1 MQIKGLHKNIYKL
14 SSYSLSQEKL
24 ELHRKKYEKPVA
36 DWKKLKSEGVSDKT
50 IQEIVGISRATYYR
64 YKKHLNGLS
73 KGILPP
79 SKKPKNLRKPQWG
92 ESEKQLVLQIRREN
106 PTYGK
111 EKIAIILARDHGQT
125 MSQSTVGRILK
136 FLSLKGLIIKSP
148 SALRTKRKR
157 VFKKHAKPWEFKDYK
172 KMKLGE
178 RVQIDHM
185 TVTKNNLTVKHF
197 QAWERKSKYI
207 KAAVYSNATAKSA
220 KRFLLEFVKESPF
233 PILSIQVDGGSE
245 FMAEFEEACAELC
258 IPLIVLPPKKPEYN
272 GGVERGNRTFREE
285 FYNRSDLLDDSVRGI
300 QSALSKALIKYNTYR
315 PHRNLKG
322 LTPMQYINDSYPQ
335 AA

>member
-1 MQIKGLHKNIYKL
+1 MQIKGLHRNIYKL
-14 SSYSLSQEKL
+14 SSYALSQENL
-24 ELHRKKYEKPVA
+24 EKYRKKYEEPVNK
-36 DWKKLKSEGVSDKT
+36 WKKLKSENVSNT
-50 IQEIVGISRATYYR
+50 LCEEMTGISRATYYR
-64 YKKHLNGLS
+64 YKAHLAELT

-79 SKKPKNLRKPQWG
+79 SKKPKNLRKPLWG
-92 ESEKQLVLQIRREN
+92 EAEKQLVLRIRREN

-111 EKIAIILARDHGQT
+111 EKIAIILRRDHGQT
-125 MSQSTVGRILK
+125 MSESTVGRILK

-157 VFKKHAKPWEFKDYK
+157 VFKKHAKPWEFKDYS
-172 KMKLGE
+172 KMELGE

-185 TVTKNNLTVKHF
+185 TVTKNGITVKHF

-220 KRFLLEFVKESPF
+220 RRFLLELVTEAPF
-233 PILSIQVDGGSE
+233 LILSIQVDGGSE
-245 FMAEFEEACAELC
+245 FMAEFEEACAELS
-258 IPLIVLPPKKPEYN
+258 IPLIVLPPKKPVYN

-285 FYNRSDLLDDSVRGI
+285 FYNRTDLLDDSVRGI
-300 QSALSKALIKYNTYR
+300 QASLSKALMKYNTYR
-315 PHRNLKG
+315 PHPNLKG
-322 LTPMQYINDSYPQ
+322 LTPMQYIHTTYLQ